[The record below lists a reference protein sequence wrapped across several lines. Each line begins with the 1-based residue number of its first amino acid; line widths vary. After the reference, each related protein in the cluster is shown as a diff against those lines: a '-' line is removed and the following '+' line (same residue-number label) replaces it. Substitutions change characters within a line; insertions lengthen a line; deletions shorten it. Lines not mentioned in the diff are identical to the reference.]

1 MTHQSI
7 DFTDDFKDEFGS
19 IKQLPADE
27 VEKDQL
33 VLRIKR
39 NKLLDKLEEMDKFD
53 EMTTSGAVDQAG
65 KSRRA
70 AANISNGKAN
80 SDERSSNKYN
90 LLTPSEPPKKKKKI
104 EDYKTTSRKFDKI
117 RGIPLIRKAKSFVP
131 GNAVSDKSDELIQIS
146 SEDNTQEGDVL
157 MPINIDD
164 DPQPTVNVEEN
175 PQIKN
180 STPILTKDLII
191 SDIVLD
197 GVPSQTIPEPKPIQ
211 VEVPSNL
218 PILGSTKS
226 PRSDPLPTIDSELI
240 TTISTND
247 SPNTS
252 PINDFSAIK
261 RQVLAQLTGRFS
273 NCLSSPTL
281 FEKYTEVHKMFEHT
295 IRDNESHSTLIIGPR
310 ASGKSTIVE
319 RALQDMEEKYE
330 GQFITVR
337 LNAFLHSDDN
347 VALREIA
354 KQLDFKGMDENEE
367 EDVSEDEPKDQLSKN
382 NFQDGKFQQRS
393 INDTFS
399 NILSILDSKIADEA
413 SKMSIIFVIDE
424 FEKFTSSSKQTLLY
438 NLFDLCQNSSTP
450 ICVVG
455 VSTKITT
462 RELLEKRVRS
472 RFSQR
477 IITINKPTTIEEFW
491 TNARLALVVQNE
503 TINNISQTD
512 NSKSIQSIDESSI
525 ILWNNYIDL
534 LFSEKSN
541 LKKLVF
547 QNFYTTKNYKE
558 FNNSCI
564 YPISKITS
572 QDPFPQ
578 DIHFTKYLSNQA
590 SNNIQSIIQSLSS
603 LELLLAIAAAR
614 WIEKFDLQVINFN
627 LAYIEY
633 KDMMKNS
640 NMTTTTSSSS
650 SLDNKLLTNFRV
662 NQKIW
667 SSKVLKNS
675 WEILYKVGLLLDAS
689 GLSTNNEGHIITN
702 VNLNKNLIIEDN
714 KMVQLD
720 VSLEELSWV
729 IGEGSGIKGL
739 TKL

>member
-39 NKLLDKLEEMDKFD
+39 NKLLNKLEEMDKFD
-53 EMTTSGAVDQAG
+53 EKTTSDVIDKGG
-65 KSRRA
+65 KSRLA
-70 AANISNGKAN
+70 AVNISSGIVN
-80 SDERSSNKYN
+80 SNDRSANKYN
-90 LLTPSEPPKKKKKI
+90 LLTPAEPPKKKKKI

-117 RGIPLIRKAKSFVP
+117 RGIPLIRKAKSVVSEN
-131 GNAVSDKSDELIQIS
+131 GVSDKSDELIHIS
-146 SEDNTQEGDVL
+146 SEDATQEGDVL
-157 MPINIDD
+157 TPINIDD
-164 DPQPTVNVEEN
+164 DPQPTVDVEEN
-175 PQIKN
+175 QQINN
-180 STPILTKDLII
+180 STPILAKDLIT
-191 SDIVLD
+191 SDVVSD
-197 GVPSQTIPEPKPIQ
+197 AVPSQTIPEPKPIQ
-211 VEVPSNL
+211 VEVPLDS
-218 PILGSTKS
+218 PILVPTKS
-226 PRSDPLPTIDSELI
+226 PRSNPLPIDSEVI
-240 TTISTND
+240 ETISTDD
-247 SPNTS
+247 SPKTS
-252 PINDFSAIK
+252 PINDLSAIK
-261 RQVLAQLTGRFS
+261 RQVLAQLTGRFT

-281 FEKYTEVHKMFEHT
+281 FEKYSEVHKMFEHT

-310 ASGKSTIVE
+310 ASGKTTIVE
-319 RALQDMEEKYE
+319 RALKDMEQKYE

-354 KQLDFKGMDENEE
+354 KQLDFKGMDENEQE
-367 EDVSEDEPKDQLSKN
+367 LVGEDESKDQLTKA

-503 TINNISQTD
+503 TNNNLAQTEI
-512 NSKSIQSIDESSI
+512 SKSIKSIDESSI
-525 ILWNNYIDL
+525 ILWNNYVDL

-578 DIHFTKYLSNQA
+578 DIHFSKYLTNQA